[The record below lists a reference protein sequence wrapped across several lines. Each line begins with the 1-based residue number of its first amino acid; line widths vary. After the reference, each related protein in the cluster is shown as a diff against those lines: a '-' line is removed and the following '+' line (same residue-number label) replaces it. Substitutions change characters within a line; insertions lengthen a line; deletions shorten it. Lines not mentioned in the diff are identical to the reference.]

1 MLDSKIELLQLI
13 PLFDG
18 LTADELNAIA
28 DAGEKVFFVE
38 GEEIIAQGEKGDTA
52 YLILT
57 GKANCTRLEKGIA
70 YEDDLWPGTFVGELA
85 MLVETV
91 HGVTV
96 RAHDRLRALAISRKA
111 FRGVMETKPRI
122 AKQVAEKLLSRLNT
136 LAAELREVDNKLA
149 QIGKA
154 A

>member
-1 MLDSKIELLQLI
+1 MLDSKIELLQLV

-18 LTADELNAIA
+18 LTAEELEAIA
-28 DAGEKVFFVE
+28 DAGEKRFFVE
-38 GEEIIAQGEKGDTA
+38 GEEIITQGERGDTA

-57 GKANCTRLEKGIA
+57 GKASCTRIEKGQTL
-70 YEDDLWPGTFVGELA
+70 EDDLWPGTFVGELA

-96 RAHDRLRALAISRKA
+96 TARERLRALALPRKA
-111 FRGVMETKPRI
+111 FRGVMEAKPRV
-122 AKQVAEKLLSRLNT
+122 AKQIAGKLLMRLQN
-136 LAAELREVDNKLA
+136 LAAELRDVDSKLA
-149 QIGKA
+149 RIERA

>member
-1 MLDSKIELLQLI
+1 MLDSKIELLQLV

-18 LTADELNAIA
+18 LTADELEAIA
-28 DAGEKVFFVE
+28 DAGEKKFFVT

-57 GKANCTRLEKGIA
+57 GKANCTRIEKGQTLQ
-70 YEDDLWPGTFVGELA
+70 DDLWPGTFVGELA

-96 RAHDRLRALAISRKA
+96 IASERLRALALPRKA

-122 AKQVAEKLLSRLNT
+122 AKQIAGKLLTRLQV
-136 LAAELREVDNKLA
+136 LASELREVDSRLA
-149 QIGKA
+149 KIEKA

>member
-1 MLDSKIELLQLI
+1 MLDSKIELLQLV

-18 LTADELNAIA
+18 LTADELEAIA
-28 DAGEKVFFVE
+28 DAGEKRFFVT

-57 GKANCTRLEKGIA
+57 GKASCTRMEKGQA
-70 YEDDLWPGTFVGELA
+70 LQDDLWPGTFVGELA

-96 RAHDRLRALAISRKA
+96 IASERLRALALPRKA
-111 FRGVMETKPRI
+111 FRGVMEAKPRI
-122 AKQVAEKLLSRLNT
+122 AKQIAGKLLARLQN
-136 LAAELREVDNKLA
+136 LAVELREVDSRLA
-149 QIGKA
+149 QIEKA